1 MSFKGWVWIGA
12 IAFCIAVWWGVILL
26 AIHYA

>member
-1 MSFKGWVWIGA
+1 MSFKGWVWIGG
-12 IAFCIAVWWGVILL
+12 IAFSIAVWWGIIVL